1 MLNFKELKLDKR
13 IDDSTDPFVGIRKNA
28 NGEPEFRLPIGFDN
42 FPEGDFNE
50 TKQLFFRMYRTFKKF
65 EKDNL
70 GKFQSEKST
79 GKDNIE
85 ISGNAYQ
92 FKDKEGNDV
101 ILYSKISV
109 IENMLEAYQDLALD
123 VLERRIGRNDNID
136 FTKIYHYLHKAVYLE
151 DDIIYIESMN
161 LARQTLQYEGANII
175 ELFCF
180 IVSELQ
186 QELEQTNDGR
196 VNELAN
202 KFREQHLTH
211 DQSLFN
217 EETFETTIFSL
228 KEILDDIDKTTAY
241 KDDDYWRLYEAIE
254 TFLYG
259 ELDMENTHE
268 NGIFWGI
275 NSFWPIW
282 EDICNTYA
290 FKEFDNIVYA
300 DAKIIV
306 DGKRVANATFGGHQI
321 FCKKSFENPFFI
333 EFLGEKRW
341 MRPDLIHKYC
351 DSYSFDKDIEVKEE
365 KTRYP
370 EVVNVNVILL
380 SKESEKIF
388 KEFLGILKTLLENH
402 KKTYKKYG
410 PKLIANDEFK
420 NYPIRLLDAG
430 KKIIKL
436 QLENNK
442 TKFFKISDWKYHSAD
457 SCKSDNKKIET
468 DIIKQLSY
476 EFALHQNYLDYI
488 IESQFVIPYFYPDN
502 YKFNDGNNIGD
513 FIEDNLL
520 TDNLKNNGIRVF
532 KANFMKIQQI
542 YLAEL

>member
-13 IDDSTDPFVGIRKNA
+13 IDNSTDPFVGIRKNA

-42 FPEGDFNE
+42 FPEDDFNE

-70 GKFQSEKST
+70 GKFHTEKST
-79 GKDNIE
+79 DRDNIE
-85 ISGNAYQ
+85 INGKAYQ

-109 IENMLEAYQDLALD
+109 IENILEAYQDLALD
-123 VLERRIGRNDNID
+123 VIERRIGRNENID
-136 FTKIYHYLHKAVYLE
+136 FSKIDRYLHKAVYLE
-151 DDIIYIESMN
+151 DDIIYIEAMD
-161 LARQTLQYEGANII
+161 LARQTLQYKGANIV

-217 EETFETTIFSL
+217 EETFETAIFSL
-228 KEILDDIDKTTAY
+228 KEILDDIDKITAY

-268 NGIFWGI
+268 DGIFWGI
-275 NSFWPIW
+275 NCFWPIW
-282 EDICNTYA
+282 EDMCNTYA
-290 FKEFDNIVYA
+290 FKTFKDVVYA
-300 DAKIIV
+300 DTNV
-306 DGKRVANATFGGHQI
+306 VVNGKRVANNSTPDRHQI
-321 FCKKSFENPFFI
+321 FCKEDFKNEKNPFFV
-333 EFLGEKRW
+333 EFQGEKRW
-341 MRPDLIHKYC
+341 MRPDFIR
-351 DSYSFDKDIEVKEE
+351 I
-365 KTRYP
+365 
-370 EVVNVNVILL
+370 
-380 SKESEKIF
+380 
-388 KEFLGILKTLLENH
+388 
-402 KKTYKKYG
+402 
-410 PKLIANDEFK
+410 ND
-420 NYPIRLLDAG
+420 
-430 KKIIKL
+430 KKIIGNKIIIKKEETRISGKINIIVNLSDKEAEKTFKTFISKL
-436 QLENNK
+436 KQHTNNRTKKYSKSEYKFTNYSSKLLNDEIEYIERGRIK
-442 TKFFKISDWKYHSAD
+442 TVLILDWKYHDAN
-457 SCKSDNKKIET
+457 SCKSYNKKIQR

-476 EFALHQNYLDYI
+476 EFALQQSYPDFF
-488 IESQFVIPYFYPDN
+488 IESQFVIPYFYPSIYD
-502 YKFNDGNNIGD
+502 DIGD
-513 FIEDNLL
+513 FIEDKLL
-520 TDNLKNNGIRVF
+520 VDNLKNNGIKVF
-532 KANFMKIQQI
+532 QANFMKIQQI